1 MTSRNSFWD
10 SMKENHKRRIW
21 VWIAAGLTQLII
33 YIGVLMVYLS
43 RINTWNAEGAYQT
56 AEAYKD
62 ALYGAAQDA
71 LGFQDNLVVTVA
83 FLAIIIGMQGFSYLY
98 DKRKVDLYHSV
109 PVSKDRRF
117 LTIYVNGILIY
128 VIPTLIALAIG
139 TLLAAAQGAV
149 QGTVILMIVLAFLW
163 NLLYFLVLYHM
174 MILAVMLTGNWFVT
188 LCVFGI
194 LALYEAGV
202 YELMEM
208 FQYNFFATKDN
219 YFVHQSPKFSILY
232 DYSRPD
238 SAVAN
243 LSEPSAVIGAVLS
256 YFGKW
261 FLIAAVLLAVAYFC
275 YRKRASEAA
284 GRAIAFKGVQP
295 VLKVAVVIP
304 VAMTVGGIVWDAS
317 YESVFLMAVGMLA
330 SGVIVCAV
338 MEIIYDFDIRSLIKH
353 LASSGVAVAGVLA
366 VFVIFKYDLFGY
378 DKYIPRKDE
387 VESIAFCN
395 DYNYYYYWGKDFRYV
410 APFDYMK
417 EHMFITDTEPMLAL
431 AEKAQQTEV
440 EDMTEPAYL
449 HVMYRLKSGRE
460 VGRGFYVDLADSAN
474 GGLLDR
480 LIGTQEY
487 RVGMSQ
493 TFTDEEAFSHT
504 LGITYTNGTT
514 KTTLPAEDAMKLR
527 EAWIKD
533 MEQCD
538 FSMYRENF
546 PCGRIRFTFPNYIEN
561 DLPVYDCFENTI
573 AVLAQREAYYP
584 ITVDAEAI
592 ESITVTNHH
601 YDLVEKSRAEGGY
614 IDDGPL
620 VTYEA
625 RQTAA
630 WERDNITVTET
641 FYDTEQISQIVKGI
655 YPVYGMNF
663 QWRSGE
669 QDFDANYEVSIVFK
683 GKTTYPYARGEYYFE
698 YRFFTGQVPDF
709 VEEATAVSEEPGN
722 AISEE

>member
-1 MTSRNSFWD
+1 MTSRSSFWD

-21 VWIAAGLTQLII
+21 VWIVATLTQLII

-43 RINTWNAEGAYQT
+43 RINIWNVEGAYQT
-56 AEAYKD
+56 TEAYKE

-71 LGFQDNLVVTVA
+71 LGFQDNLMVTVA
-83 FLAIIIGMQGFSYLY
+83 FLAVIIGMQGFSYLY

-109 PVSKDRRF
+109 PVSKGRRF
-117 LTIYVNGILIY
+117 LTVYVNGILIY
-128 VIPTLIALAIG
+128 VIPTLFALTIG
-139 TLLAAAQGAV
+139 VVLAAAQGAV
-149 QGTVILMIVLAFLW
+149 QGMVILRIVLAFLW

-174 MILAVMLTGNWFVT
+174 MILAVMLTGNWFMT
-188 LCVFGI
+188 LCVFGV
-194 LALYEAGV
+194 LFLYEAIV
-202 YELMEM
+202 YELKEM
-208 FQYNFFATKDN
+208 FQYSFFATKDN
-219 YFVHQSPKFSILY
+219 CFVYQSPKFSILH

-238 SAVAN
+238 SAAAD
-243 LSEPSAVIGAVLS
+243 LSEPSAVIGAVFS
-256 YFGKW
+256 CFGKW

-275 YRKRASEAA
+275 YRKRASEVA
-284 GRAIAFKGVQP
+284 GRAIAFKRVQP

-317 YESVFLMAVGMLA
+317 YENVFLLAAGMLA

-338 MEIIYDFDIRSLIKH
+338 MEIIYDFDIRSLFKH
-353 LASSGVAVAGVLA
+353 LISSGVAVAGVLA
-366 VFVIFKYDLFGY
+366 VFLIFKYDLFGY
-378 DKYIPRKDE
+378 DKYIPQKDE

-395 DYNYYYYWGKDFRYV
+395 DYNYYNYWGEDFRY
-410 APFDYMK
+410 ASPFDYMK

-431 AEKAQQTEV
+431 AKKAQQTEV
-440 EDMTEPAYL
+440 EDMAEAAYL
-449 HVMYRLKSGRE
+449 HVLYRLRSGRE
-460 VGRGFYVDLADSAN
+460 VGRGFYVDLEDPAN
-474 GGLLDR
+474 EELLDR

-487 RVGMSQ
+487 KAGTIQ
-493 TFTDEEAFSHT
+493 TITDEEAFSHT
-504 LGITYTNGTT
+504 LGITYSNGTI

-533 MEQCD
+533 MEQYD
-538 FSMYRENF
+538 YSLLRENF

-601 YDLVEKSRAEGGY
+601 YDLLEKSRAEAGY
-614 IDDGPL
+614 IDDGPP
-620 VTYEA
+620 VAYDA
-625 RQTAA
+625 RQMAA
-630 WERDNITVTET
+630 WERDDITVTET

-655 YPVYGMNF
+655 YPIYQINF

-669 QDFDANYEVSIVFK
+669 QDFDNNYEVSIVFK
-683 GKTTYPYARGEYYFE
+683 GKTTYPYARGEYYFN

-709 VEEATAVSEEPGN
+709 VEEATAVSEEPEN
-722 AISEE
+722 VAPVE